1 MKDFTNKMDYLAVVV
16 VLGMGAVT
24 LLGMVLN
31 AQFLGDYIL
40 RDSSLGNVGVLQ
52 DS

>member
-1 MKDFTNKMDYLAVVV
+1 MRDFTNKMDYVAVVV
-16 VLGMGAVT
+16 VLGMGAIT

-40 RDSSLGNVGVLQ
+40 RGYALGNVGVLQ